1 MPGVFAL
8 IGVILLALAG
18 FNVAAPRFAP
28 GWLGLAF
35 VTLAVLW
42 APITAIGG

>member
-1 MPGVFAL
+1 MLVGLFAL

-18 FNVAAPRFAP
+18 FNVGGPRFNP

-35 VTLAVLW
+35 VALAILW
-42 APITAIGG
+42 PSITHIG

>member
-1 MPGVFAL
+1 MAGVLAL

-18 FNVAAPRFAP
+18 FNVGAPRFSP

-35 VTLAVLW
+35 VSLAVLW
-42 APITAIGG
+42 APITAIGA